1 MLGDIFSLLSHSTHA
16 KVVVCSLTANPVKKK
31 KHFALT
37 LHFMVYVRAHTLT
50 HTQSYEKILLYTVY
64 SNFFYLI
71 LIFKNVIC

>member
-1 MLGDIFSLLSHSTHA
+1 
-16 KVVVCSLTANPVKKK
+16 
-31 KHFALT
+31 
-37 LHFMVYVRAHTLT
+37 MVYVRAHTLT